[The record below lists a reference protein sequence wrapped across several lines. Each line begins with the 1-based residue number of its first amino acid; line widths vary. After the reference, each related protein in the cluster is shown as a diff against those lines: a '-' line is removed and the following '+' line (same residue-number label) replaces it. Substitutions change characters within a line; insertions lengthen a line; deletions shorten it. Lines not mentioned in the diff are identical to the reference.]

1 MLVGQVLVVVLFH
14 NVPLHALRDFMPVV
28 DWVGVVIVKNMEAD
42 LVMKRMKK
50 LIHNTLPNSLQL

>member
-1 MLVGQVLVVVLFH
+1 
-14 NVPLHALRDFMPVV
+14 MPVV